1 MSTTTVDN
9 RESRVA
15 AIRAEVARHV
25 RSRQSDLPPLPDC
38 VPGATATTT
47 NTTEPASLVYSPPA
61 SEQLIEAWRAE
72 RAENELP
79 AIEDTVDFLSRPVEQ
94 PKILIDGVLHQGSKM
109 ILGSGS
115 KSFKTWTLLDL
126 AMSVACGAPWL
137 GINTTAGKVLFLNF
151 ELKPASIGS
160 RMNAIKTARCLQ
172 WEKDRFDLWNLRGH
186 AAEFTT
192 VIPKILERVKTKGYD
207 LIILDPVYKLY
218 GDTDEN
224 SAGDVAKLMNELERL
239 AVKTNAAIVFSAHF
253 SKGNQAGKESVDR
266 VSGSGVF
273 ARDPDAILS
282 FTKHQ
287 QDNAFVVESTLRDFK
302 QLEPFVVKWGY
313 PLLARDEALN
323 PDKLKSPLTKKS
335 SYTVDALLTWVAQE
349 TTTTKTLRERV
360 IEETGMSRSLFY
372 ELLAELKTQPGVT
385 YGEQSKKW
393 IYTPPPKTVEE

>member
-1 MSTTTVDN
+1 MTIEN
-9 RESRVA
+9 NGWRVA
-15 AIRAEVARHV
+15 ELQARAV
-25 RSRQSDLPPLPDC
+25 RQVRDRQSELPPLPDEL
-38 VPGATATTT
+38 PSTTT
-47 NTTEPASLVYSPPA
+47 TTQPSDATEESEPSVA
-61 SEQLIEAWRAE
+61 ERIHAWREASKF
-72 RAENELP
+72 AELP

-94 PKILIDGVLHQGSKM
+94 PKVLIEGVLYQGSKM

-160 RMNAIKTARCLQ
+160 RMNAIKTARCLH
-172 WEKDRFDLWNLRGH
+172 WESEKFDLWNLRGH
-186 AAEFTT
+186 AAEYST

-273 ARDPDAILS
+273 ARDPDSILS

-287 QDNAFVVESTLRDFK
+287 EDNAFVVESTLRDFK
-302 QLEPFVVKWGY
+302 QMEPFVVKWEY
-313 PLLARDEALN
+313 PLLARDEDLN
-323 PDKLKSPLTKKS
+323 PGKLKTPLTKKP
-335 SYTVDALLTWVAQE
+335 SYTVDDLLKWVVQE
-349 TTTTKTLRERV
+349 SITTKTLKEQV
-360 IEETGMSRSLFY
+360 QEQTGMSQSLFY
-372 ELLAELKTQPGVT
+372 ELTVELKKQPGVT
-385 YGEQSKKW
+385 FNADTKAWS
-393 IYTPPPKTVEE
+393 YTAPPKPTAITA